1 MESESKINKKKLLS
15 YILVNLGV
23 LLIGLIV
30 GIILNFTINSP
41 TFLYSF
47 LISYPFNI
55 IVFLTVYYTFTHFSN
70 DSKAKMSFLICY
82 IIRFLSLILAMGLI
96 YLYLYLNN
104 MGTSL
109 NVLYLGIPCVIFM
122 ISTISV
128 AIIK

>member
-23 LLIGLIV
+23 LLIGLILGV
-30 GIILNFTINSP
+30 ILNLTITSP

-70 DSKAKMSFLICY
+70 DSKAKMCFLICY

-96 YLYLYLNN
+96 YLYLHLNN